1 MVCETEISGAGEAPF
16 PIMKGK
22 KEKRRSSERLCTI
35 ICIINI
41 SMWGK

>member
-22 KEKRRSSERLCTI
+22 KERRGEAV
-35 ICIINI
+35 
-41 SMWGK
+41 KDYAQ